1 MLTQHELMLYMKI
14 HTRGFISVLVLSVA
28 VFFLGFSTARLMPQQ
43 KADKTRIESALKPQ
57 TETRPALVSVMV
69 DFGDGKMPSASDIVW
84 HEGQS
89 VFDALKLFDD
99 RAGLRIKSKDY
110 GGDMGVFVESIG
122 DKQDPEKKAW
132 WQYWVNNEYGKISS
146 SSYKLKPG
154 DVVMWKLTMGQ
165 L

>member
-1 MLTQHELMLYMKI
+1 MLYMKI
-14 HTRGFISVLVLSVA
+14 NTRGFISVLVLSVA
-28 VFFLGFSTARLMPQQ
+28 VFFLGFSTARLLPQQ
-43 KADKTRIESALKPQ
+43 KADKPRIEDVTKLQSEMKSAS
-57 TETRPALVSVMV
+57 VSVMV

-99 RAGLRIKSKDY
+99 RVSLGIKSKDY

-122 DKQDPEKKAW
+122 DKQDPNKKAW

-146 SSYKLKPG
+146 SVYKLKPG
-154 DVVMWKLTMGQ
+154 DVVMWKLTIGQ
-165 L
+165 Q